1 MTNAFQDRE
10 KGFESKWAHDEE
22 FHFKVIIRRNKLLGL
37 WAAKEMGI
45 AGADADEY
53 AKAVAQV
60 DFLEPGHEDVVRKIR
75 HDFDAHKVAI
85 SDHVIRRQMED
96 LTKVAGEQLMGE
108 GKP

>member
-22 FHFKVIIRRNKLLGL
+22 LRFKVEIRRNKLLGL
-37 WAAKEMGI
+37 WAAQEMGI
-45 AGADADEY
+45 TGAEADAY

-75 HDFDAHKVAI
+75 HDFDAAKVAHLR
-85 SDHVIRRQMED
+85 STIRRQMED
-96 LTKVAGEQLMGE
+96 LTKVAGEQLMGD
-108 GKP
+108 GK

>member
-22 FHFKVIIRRNKLLGL
+22 MHFKVIIRRNKLLGL
-37 WAAKEMGI
+37 WAANEMGI
-45 AGADADEY
+45 TGAEADEY

-75 HDFDAHKVAI
+75 HDFDAHKVDI

-96 LTKVAGEQLMGE
+96 LTKVAGEQLMGD
-108 GKP
+108 GK

>member
-10 KGFESKWAHDEE
+10 KGFENKWAHDEE
-22 FHFKVIIRRNKLLGL
+22 LQFKVIIRRNKLLGL

-45 AGADADEY
+45 TGAEADEY

-85 SDHVIRRQMED
+85 SDHIIRRQMED
-96 LTKVAGEQLMGE
+96 LTKVAGEQLMASD
-108 GKP
+108 K